1 MPKLTLPLAIASC
14 VLSLGIQTN
23 AQGQVIQRASRLERD
38 ALILHAPNVQKELG
52 LSKDQINKVHRV
64 MDEQRFRLRKNAEV
78 LPRDLREKYGETL
91 QKLESSLA
99 ADIKYTVGMN
109 DKQWKRFNQITLQKR
124 GPLAF
129 MDPDIQQELNLTDEQ
144 RENFVK
150 IQDEFLKTCLT
161 LIKAHVGELEKLIEK
176 TDPIDKEFIQKYR
189 NQLTQAQLDQW
200 ISMTGAPCE
209 PIFSRRSR

>member
-1 MPKLTLPLAIASC
+1 MPKLPLPLAIASC

-23 AQGQVIQRASRLERD
+23 AQGQVIQRTSKLESE

-78 LPRDLREKYGETL
+78 LPRDLREKHGETL

-99 ADIKYTVGMN
+99 ADIQYTVGMN

-129 MDPDIQQELNLTDEQ
+129 MDPDIQQELDLTDEQ
-144 RENFVK
+144 KANFAK
-150 IQDEFLKTCLT
+150 IEDEYFKASMALL
-161 LIKAHVGELEKLIEK
+161 KAHVGEIEKLIEK
-176 TDPIDKEFIQKYR
+176 TDPIDRAFIQKYR
-189 NQLTQAQLDQW
+189 DQLTHAQLDQW
-200 ISMTGAPCE
+200 VSMTGAPCE
-209 PIFSRRSR
+209 PFFPRRSR